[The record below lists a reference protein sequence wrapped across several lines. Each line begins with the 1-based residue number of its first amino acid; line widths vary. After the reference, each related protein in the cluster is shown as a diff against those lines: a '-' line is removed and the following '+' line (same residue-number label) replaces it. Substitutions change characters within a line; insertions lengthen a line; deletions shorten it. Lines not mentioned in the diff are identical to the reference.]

1 MSFNINIK
9 LQSYSPSLTE
19 QIEIHNLGYSQKQIY
34 KLELQKKL
42 IHYLF
47 DSQILDAEQL
57 IECKITLMK
66 KIIKHLEEKNNIVL
80 NWVIPS

>member
-66 KIIKHLEEKNNIVL
+66 KIVKHLEEKNNIVL